1 MPLFTDQ
8 TIRAC
13 SRCGQEL
20 TDPASRE
27 CGVGPICRQKD
38 NHLYAKTIQ
47 ANLPG
52 ASAIILGTTADQFP
66 AEVRDTW
73 TKLTEYFLRQMTR
86 SQQQTDLMFTGAD
99 FRETVRSIDWMLSFK
114 MSHTLKSRLVKVVGY
129 LGYPG
134 LAGVLAGE
142 ASTTAARIWFDTG
155 RVFLEGKSNRHG
167 FAAMRRIPGVTT
179 PRYRGDRTPY
189 SAPASQAPAFLEV
202 VATYWPMYEGDMEAI
217 RTQAAASAATA
228 PAVPSAPVGPIAT
241 IQKRSDDVIVK
252 FDWVRGAPMY
262 DLINAIKAIP
272 SLDRK
277 YDPAA
282 KVWTVKTSHMPAV
295 LEALKLVFEP
305 GQIRVETTDAPTP
318 AGLYDAR
325 PRLTTRR
332 ASQYFGGYGWRRY

>member
-8 TIRAC
+8 TIRFC

-66 AEVRDTW
+66 PEVRETW
-73 TKLTEYFLRQMTR
+73 TNLTDYFMRQMART
-86 SQQQTDLMFTGAD
+86 QQQTDLMFTGAD

-114 MSHTLKSRLVKVVGY
+114 MNHTIKTRLVKVVGY

-134 LAGVLAGE
+134 LASVLAGE
-142 ASTTAARIWFDTG
+142 ASTTAARIWFEAG

-167 FAAMRRIPGVTT
+167 FVAMRRIPGIVI
-179 PRYRGDRTPY
+179 PRHRGDRAPY
-189 SAPASQAPAFLEV
+189 SAPAAQAPAFLEA
-202 VATYWPMYEGDMEAI
+202 VATYWPMYEGDIDSI
-217 RTQAAASAATA
+217 RAQALAAAATA
-228 PAVPSAPVGPIAT
+228 PAPATVPTGPVAV
-241 IQKRSDDVIVK
+241 IQKRSEDVVIK

-262 DLINAIKAIP
+262 DLINAIKAI
-272 SLDRK
+272 SSQDRK

-282 KVWTVKTSHMPAV
+282 KVWSVKTAHMPAV
-295 LEALKLVFEP
+295 MEALKLVFEP
-305 GQIRVETTDAPTP
+305 GQIQVQATDNPTP
-318 AGLYDAR
+318 AGLYNAR
-325 PRLTTRR
+325 PRSPLRTNQTFGTYYGRR
-332 ASQYFGGYGWRRY
+332 RW